1 MNEASRT
8 YEDGTLLWD
17 VIQQMVAM
25 MNEESV
31 RKEHINNAIQLS
43 VGYKMTDINF
53 DHTIEIKDGYLHV
66 NLGLQEDNQVVID
79 ISSQDFHDLNIGTL
93 NPTKA
98 LVQKRLKFLKGN
110 IKQVILAGNMPTMFY
125 YQEACKLKNII

>member
-1 MNEASRT
+1 MAENLKT
-8 YEDGTLLWD
+8 YEDGELLWD
-17 VIQQMVAM
+17 VIQQMVEM

-31 RKEHINNAIQLS
+31 RKEHINHDVHLS
-43 VGYKMTDINF
+43 VGYKMADINF

-66 NLGLQEDNQVVID
+66 NLGLKEENHVVID

-98 LVQKRLKFLKGN
+98 LVQKRLRFLKGN
-110 IKQVILAGNMPTMFY
+110 IKQVLLAGNMPTMFY
-125 YQEACKLKNII
+125 YQEVCKLKNII